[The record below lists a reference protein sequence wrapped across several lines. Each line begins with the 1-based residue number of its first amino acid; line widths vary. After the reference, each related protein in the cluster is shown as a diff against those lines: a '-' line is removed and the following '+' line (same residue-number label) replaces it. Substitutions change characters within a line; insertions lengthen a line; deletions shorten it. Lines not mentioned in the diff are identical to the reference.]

1 MAASEQVVVQQPS
14 KEQANPEVSQYEK
27 EFGVWS
33 PQTAI
38 DKGWKIMLYGAA
50 GSGKTYMAGT
60 FPDPI
65 FLDLEDGMRSVLAL
79 NKKILRFPKDSSVPV
94 TELKQ
99 VKGFYVAVSKIP
111 PSKAPFKTIVIDSL
125 NELQILVMKN
135 VLSTIDTNRIYED
148 QPTQGDYGKLARDMQ
163 SIVRDFLQLPY
174 NIVFTATATDKEYS
188 DDKVFPKF
196 VGKQTGPDL
205 RRIIEQIGYCF
216 TQQKTKDSPIEH
228 MVGFGD
234 CPSYSAK
241 DRTGK
246 LTNPFRNSYNR
257 MVELA
262 NGTNQLKESKGTT
275 A

>member
-1 MAASEQVVVQQPS
+1 MATNEQTVVLPPT
-14 KEQANPEVSQYEK
+14 KEPGNPEVSQYEK
-27 EFGVWS
+27 DFGVWS
-33 PQTAI
+33 AQTAI

-65 FLDLEDGMRSVLAL
+65 FLDLEDGMRSVLPL
-79 NKKILRFPKDSSVPV
+79 NKKILRYPKDSSVPV

-99 VKGFYVAVSKIP
+99 VKSFFDAIKKIP
-111 PSKAPFKTIVIDSL
+111 PSKAPFKTIVVDSL
-125 NELQILVMKN
+125 NELQVLVMKN

-163 SIVRDFLQLPY
+163 SIVRDFIQLPY
-174 NIVFTATATDKEYS
+174 NVVFTAAATDREYQ

-196 VGKQTGPDL
+196 VGRQTGPDL

-216 TQQKTKDSPIEH
+216 TQQKSKDAPVEH

-246 LTNPFRNSYNR
+246 LSSPIRNTYTR
-257 MVELA
+257 MSETA
-262 NGTNQLKESKGTT
+262 NGIKGATV
-275 A
+275 